1 MIGVC
6 LVSAERPS
14 AKTPAWTCKPQPDK
28 SAKELVGRDWFAG
41 LVLLGDGR
49 NEFQYKRFE
58 YGRGCGNAV
67 SG

>member
-6 LVSAERPS
+6 LVSVERRS
-14 AKTPAWTCKPQPDK
+14 AKTPAWTCKPRSNK
-28 SAKELVGRDWFAG
+28 SVKKLVGRDWFAG

-49 NEFQYKRFE
+49 NEFRYKRFE
-58 YGRGCGNAV
+58 YGRGYSNAV